1 MKMGV
6 LLLTTVL
13 GIGFA
18 QAAEDEAKVLIQ
30 GCAEVETIYDRR
42 GERNLLAGV
51 NTSVAEALRAGYC
64 QGVLKQ
70 YRRVNGCYRTDWV
83 EQARRIG
90 QVTESQRINVEQLLR
105 STCG

>member
-6 LLLTTVL
+6 LFLTTML
-13 GIGFA
+13 CIGLA
-18 QAAEDEAKVLIQ
+18 QAAEDEVKVLIQ

-70 YRRVNGCYRTDWV
+70 YRRANGCYTDWV
-83 EQARRIG
+83 DQARRIG
-90 QVTESQRINVEQLLR
+90 SVSESKRVSIEQLLR
-105 STCG
+105 NTCG